1 MTLTKELI
9 ELNQK
14 ISNNEIK
21 TKDLRELYKA
31 AATELSEKKNET
43 KLLRE
48 ELDKLRSKTHTDLM
62 NSSRIISG

>member
-1 MTLTKELI
+1 MALTKELI

>member
-1 MTLTKELI
+1 MALTKESI

-62 NSSRIISG
+62 NSSRLPSY

>member
-62 NSSRIISG
+62 NSSR

>member
-1 MTLTKELI
+1 MALTKELI

-62 NSSRIISG
+62 NSSR

>member
-1 MTLTKELI
+1 MALTKESI

-62 NSSRIISG
+62 NSSR

>member
-1 MTLTKELI
+1 MALTKESI